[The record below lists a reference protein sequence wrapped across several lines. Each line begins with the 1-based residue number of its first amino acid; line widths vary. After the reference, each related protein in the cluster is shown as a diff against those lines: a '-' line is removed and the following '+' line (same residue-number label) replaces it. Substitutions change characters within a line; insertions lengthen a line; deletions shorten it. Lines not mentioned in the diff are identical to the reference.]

1 MLRWAYDTLDEM
13 GATSATATIAAFL
26 ADALCLDGRYD
37 EAEEV
42 SRISEDAPE
51 SDVVTQV
58 LWRTARARAIV
69 HRDRKTAEALAREA
83 LATAQATDYPDL
95 EARALLSV
103 AEVVGPGEE
112 ASGLRE
118 DARRLYEA
126 KGNVAAVTRLS
137 AAPSRP
143 S

>member
-37 EAEEV
+37 EAEEI
-42 SRISEDAPE
+42 SRISEEAPE

-58 LWRTARARAIV
+58 LWRTARARAV
-69 HRDRKTAEALAREA
+69 VERDQAMAEALARDA
-83 LATAQATDYPDL
+83 LATAQTTDYPDL
-95 EARALLSV
+95 EARALMSL

-112 ASGLRE
+112 ASHLRE
-118 DARRLYEA
+118 AARRLYER
-126 KGNVAAVTRLS
+126 KGNVAAVARLS
-137 AAPSRP
+137 AASSR
-143 S
+143 SS